1 MTSRRRRAH
10 GQTAPPGA
18 AGAGALVAAPA
29 SAQQRLQHLYEISKL
44 FASFE
49 NIEQT
54 FEPAL
59 GIVAKALPLRSAVLI
74 ERETDGAKMVV
85 WRSEGQTAEQQ
96 RAVKAHVEVA
106 YRYLVGAGATESL
119 DLRELA
125 GETALPRPMETE
137 ERPGKRSIVI
147 PLVVPNG
154 PPFGALAL
162 EGARSL
168 DETDLMFA
176 NAISNQLA
184 MALDRK
190 RAWQVDISRRE
201 HAERSRTYAEEM
213 KAEAE
218 RQRACA
224 EGLLE
229 KFEALAA
236 ANATLY
242 RQEQQALRAREQ
254 ILAIVSHDLR
264 NPLGTILL
272 TTAVLGKRSVPE
284 ERRRGLPLALERI
297 KRAAHRMQRLIEDLL
312 DFASIETGNLAITC
326 ELADPAGILDET
338 LASFEHTAE
347 EGHLLLTA
355 EIEPYLSQI
364 SCDRDRILQ
373 VLSNLVGN
381 AAQVTGAGGHITLRV
396 EARERELVFS
406 VADDGPGI
414 REDDLKHLFE
424 RYWRGDDVEYKGT
437 GLGLA
442 IAAGIVLAHGGRIW
456 AQSQLGHGATFCFSV
471 PTVEIEPKSKNI
483 S

>member
-1 MTSRRRRAH
+1 LATD
-10 GQTAPPGA
+10 
-18 AGAGALVAAPA
+18 AAP
-29 SAQQRLQHLYEISKL
+29 AQQRLKHLYEISKL

-49 NIEQT
+49 NIDRT

-74 ERETDGAKMVV
+74 EREADGSKMVV
-85 WRSEGQTAEQQ
+85 WRSEGQSAEEQ
-96 RAVKAHVEVA
+96 RAVTAHVEVA
-106 YRYLVGAGATESL
+106 YRYLVGARSTESL
-119 DLRELA
+119 DLRESA
-125 GETALPRPMETE
+125 GRTALPRAMETDAP
-137 ERPGKRSIVI
+137 PGKRSIVI

-162 EGARSL
+162 EGARRL
-168 DETDLMFA
+168 DETDLMFV

-190 RAWQVDISRRE
+190 RAWQADISRRE
-201 HAERSRTYAEEM
+201 DAERAQTYAEEM

-218 RQRACA
+218 RQRATA

-242 RQEQQALRAREQ
+242 RQEQQAVRVREQ

-272 TTAVLGKRSVPE
+272 TTAVLGRRPVSE
-284 ERRRGLPLALERI
+284 ERRRGLPSALGRI
-297 KRAAHRMQRLIEDLL
+297 KRAADRMQRLIEDLL
-312 DFASIETGNLAITC
+312 DFASIETGRLAISC
-326 ELADPAGILDET
+326 ELHAPGGIIDET
-338 LASFEHTAE
+338 LASFEVTAHE
-347 EGHLLLTA
+347 SHLLLTA
-355 EIEPYLSQI
+355 KVEPNLPRI
-364 SCDRDRILQ
+364 SCDRDRLLQ
-373 VLSNLVGN
+373 VLTNLVSN
-381 AAQVTGAGGHITLRV
+381 ALKVTAVGGHITLEV
-396 EARERELVFS
+396 EARENEVLFS

-414 REDDLKHLFE
+414 GEDDLKHLFE
-424 RYWRGDDVEYKGT
+424 RYWRSEDVQYKGS

-442 IAAGIVLAHGGRIW
+442 IAAGIVAAHGGRIW

-471 PTVEIEPKSKNI
+471 PTVETDRTAKTLDNSVQRPKEVI
-483 S
+483 TVIG

>member
-1 MTSRRRRAH
+1 MTSRRRSAH

-18 AGAGALVAAPA
+18 AGAGGLATDSAA
-29 SAQQRLQHLYEISKL
+29 AQQRLRHLYEISKL

-49 NIEQT
+49 NIDRT

-74 ERETDGAKMVV
+74 ERETDGSKMVV
-85 WRSEGQTAEQQ
+85 WRSEGQSAEEQ

-106 YRYLVGAGATESL
+106 YRYLVGARSTESL
-119 DLRELA
+119 DLRERA
-125 GETALPRPMETE
+125 GKTALPRAMETDAP
-137 ERPGKRSIVI
+137 PGKRSIVI

-162 EGARSL
+162 EGARRL
-168 DETDLMFA
+168 DETDLMFV

-190 RAWQVDISRRE
+190 RAWQADISRRE
-201 HAERSRTYAEEM
+201 DAERAQTYAEEM

-242 RQEQQALRAREQ
+242 RQEQQAVRVREQ
-254 ILAIVSHDLR
+254 ILAVVTHDLR

-284 ERRRGLPLALERI
+284 ERRRGLHSALERI

-312 DFASIETGNLAITC
+312 DFASIETGRLAIVC
-326 ELADPAGILDET
+326 ELNDPAGIIDET
-338 LASFEHTAE
+338 LASFEHSAQE
-347 EGHLLLTA
+347 SHLLLTT
-355 EIEPYLSQI
+355 EVEPRLSQI

-381 AAQVTGAGGHITLRV
+381 AAKVTAAGGHITLRV
-396 EARERELVFS
+396 EARDSELWFS

-414 REDDLKHLFE
+414 AEDDLKHLFE
-424 RYWRGDDVEYKGT
+424 RYWRSDDVQYKGT

-442 IAAGIVLAHGGRIW
+442 IAAGIVAAHGGRIW

-471 PTVEIEPKSKNI
+471 PTVEIGTEQQEH
-483 S
+483 

>member
-1 MTSRRRRAH
+1 LATDRA
-10 GQTAPPGA
+10 P
-18 AGAGALVAAPA
+18 
-29 SAQQRLQHLYEISKL
+29 AQQRLEHLYEISKL

-49 NIEQT
+49 NIDRT

-74 ERETDGAKMVV
+74 EQEPGGSKMVV
-85 WRSEGQTAEQQ
+85 WRAEGQTAEEQ
-96 RAVKAHVEVA
+96 RAVKARVEVA
-106 YRYLVGAGATESL
+106 YRYLVGAGSTESL
-119 DLRELA
+119 PLRELA
-125 GETALPRPMETE
+125 GKTALPRPMETDAE
-137 ERPGKRSIVI
+137 PGKTSIVI

-162 EGARSL
+162 EGARPL
-168 DETDLMFA
+168 DETDLMFV

-190 RAWQVDISRRE
+190 RAWQADISRRE
-201 HAERSRTYAEEM
+201 HAERAQTYAEEM

-242 RQEQQALRAREQ
+242 RQEQQAVRVREQ
-254 ILAIVSHDLR
+254 VLAIVSHDLR

-272 TTAVLGKRSVPE
+272 TTAVLGKRTVPE
-284 ERRRGLPLALERI
+284 ERRRGLPSALGRI
-297 KRAAHRMQRLIEDLL
+297 KRAAQRMQRLIEDLL
-312 DFASIETGNLAITC
+312 DFASIETGRLAIVC
-326 ELADPAGILDET
+326 EPNDPGGIIDET
-338 LASFEHTAE
+338 LASFEHSAQE
-347 EGHLLLTA
+347 SHFLLTA
-355 EIEPYLSQI
+355 EVEPRLSRI

-373 VLSNLVGN
+373 VLANLVGN
-381 AAQVTGAGGHITLRV
+381 AAKVTAAGGHITLRT
-396 EARERELVFS
+396 EARDNELLFS

-414 REDDLKHLFE
+414 GEDDLKHLFE
-424 RYWRGDDVEYKGT
+424 RYWRSDDVQYKGT

-442 IAAGIVLAHGGRIW
+442 IAAGIVAAHGGRIW
-456 AQSQLGHGATFCFSV
+456 AQSQLGHGATFWFSV
-471 PTVEIEPKSKNI
+471 PTVEIEPNSKNM

>member
-18 AGAGALVAAPA
+18 AGAGALVAASG

-74 ERETDGAKMVV
+74 EREADGSKMVV
-85 WRSEGQTAEQQ
+85 WRSEGQSAEQQ

-125 GETALPRPMETE
+125 GKTALPHSMETD

-168 DETDLMFA
+168 DETDLIFV

-190 RAWQVDISRRE
+190 RAWQADISRRE
-201 HAERSRTYAEEM
+201 HAERARTYAEAM

-218 RQRACA
+218 QQRACA

-242 RQEQQALRAREQ
+242 RQEQQAVRMREQ

-272 TTAVLGKRSVPE
+272 TQGVLGK
-284 ERRRGLPLALERI
+284 
-297 KRAAHRMQRLIEDLL
+297 
-312 DFASIETGNLAITC
+312 
-326 ELADPAGILDET
+326 
-338 LASFEHTAE
+338 
-347 EGHLLLTA
+347 
-355 EIEPYLSQI
+355 
-364 SCDRDRILQ
+364 
-373 VLSNLVGN
+373 
-381 AAQVTGAGGHITLRV
+381 
-396 EARERELVFS
+396 
-406 VADDGPGI
+406 
-414 REDDLKHLFE
+414 
-424 RYWRGDDVEYKGT
+424 
-437 GLGLA
+437 
-442 IAAGIVLAHGGRIW
+442 
-456 AQSQLGHGATFCFSV
+456 
-471 PTVEIEPKSKNI
+471 
-483 S
+483 